1 MIKLK
6 TPEEIELMV
15 EGGRR
20 LKKVVKELL
29 PQVRQG
35 VSTQKIDKIA
45 EKLIVEQ
52 GGEPSFK
59 RVPGYEWTIC
69 IPINEQV
76 VHTPPSS
83 RIIEEGDVITVD
95 IGIFYKGFHT
105 DFATSRIVGK
115 AKDPAHEKFLKVGKT
130 TLDKALKVVQKGKYT
145 GEISK
150 LIGEEIEDK
159 SGYFIMKS
167 LTGHGVGRDLHEDP
181 SIPGYLDK
189 EIKTTTLMKPGLVI
203 AVEVIYSMGT
213 DQIDYE
219 KGNSWSIKTKDNSM
233 SACFVHSIAITDT
246 NAVILT

>member
-6 TPEEIELMV
+6 TPQEIELMI

-20 LKKVVKELL
+20 LKAVVKELL
-29 PQVRQG
+29 PEVKVG
-35 VSTQKIDKIA
+35 VTTQRVDQLA
-45 EKLIVEQ
+45 EKLIVGQ

-83 RIIEEGDVITVD
+83 RVIEDGDVITVD
-95 IGIFYKGFHT
+95 IGMFYKGFHT
-105 DFATSRIVGK
+105 DFATSWIMGK
-115 AKDPAHEKFLKVGKT
+115 AKDPEHEKFLKVGKS
-130 TLDKALKVVQKGKYT
+130 TLDKALKIVQKGKYT

-150 LIGEEIEDK
+150 LIGEEIEEK
-159 SGYFIMKS
+159 NGYFIMKS

-189 EIKTTTLMKPGLVI
+189 EIKKTTLMKPGLVI
-203 AVEVIYSMGT
+203 AVEVIYSTGT

-219 KGNSWSIKTKDNSM
+219 KGDSWSIKTKDNSM
-233 SACFVHSIAITDT
+233 SGCFEHSIAITDT